1 MGDSTT
7 WHFIGLVLIIFL
19 ASIQGR
25 AGRMGTL
32 GMVLCSFPAT
42 LLHELSHWTVC
53 LVSGGGPTGF
63 TLLPELVSSDMED
76 GSERKRW
83 RLGSVGISKPGILST
98 VPTALA
104 PLLYIPAALLVF
116 LYWDDFFTKSLV
128 STLLMYVTICFLV
141 TAAIPSSQDI
151 RTAFS
156 NLSSVVLYMGIIG
169 PSIFL
174 WYVF

>member
-1 MGDSTT
+1 
-7 WHFIGLVLIIFL
+7 
-19 ASIQGR
+19 
-25 AGRMGTL
+25 
-32 GMVLCSFPAT
+32 
-42 LLHELSHWTVC
+42 
-53 LVSGGGPTGF
+53 
-63 TLLPELVSSDMED
+63 MED